1 VTEIDVEITVPLEDL
16 IDAGIDPK
24 DRSAVERFAKE
35 AGADALASSRFNFST
50 SHPTFT
56 VNVQEGGVWGI
67 IIEFDSGFQRV
78 MERDEVGDWVD
89 SASQ

>member
-1 VTEIDVEITVPLEDL
+1 MTEIDVEVTVPLEDL
-16 IDAGIDPK
+16 IDAGIDPRDK
-24 DRSAVERFAKE
+24 SAVERFAKE
-35 AGADALASSRFNFST
+35 AGADALASSNFNFTT

-78 MERDEVGDWVD
+78 MEKDESGDWMD
-89 SASQ
+89 GAGQ